1 MQEEASSRPT
11 VVVVDDDLALRS
23 SLKFA
28 LELEGFSVRTYADAS
43 ALLDDGLP
51 AAGCLVIDQKLPGM
65 SGFELLRH
73 LRVRQVSLPIILITT
88 HPTRALLA
96 QAAMAGVRVIEKPLL
111 TNALTDGIRE
121 AMLGGKS

>member
-1 MQEEASSRPT
+1 MQEETSSRPV

-65 SGFELLRH
+65 SGLELLHH
-73 LRVRQVSLPIILITT
+73 LRLRHVLLPVILITT

-121 AMLGGKS
+121 AMLGGNG